1 MKNSKVLSITAALA
15 LVLAGFAAFTPSA
28 QAQIRSEKRPD
39 ILLIV
44 GGVAAA
50 ALLVLLTAGGGSDGN
65 NRPVSP

>member
-1 MKNSKVLSITAALA
+1 MKHSKVLSITAAVA
-15 LVLAGFAAFTPSA
+15 LVLTGITAMTPSA

-44 GGVAAA
+44 GGVAAT
-50 ALLVLLTAGGGSDGN
+50 ALLVLLVAGGGSDGN